1 MNKLMLDLGVSS
13 PGILKNMAIFEGST
27 NLKPTLNVDLEAI

>member
-1 MNKLMLDLGVSS
+1 MNKLMFVLGVSS
-13 PGILKNMAIFEGST
+13 PRILKNMATFEGST

>member
-1 MNKLMLDLGVSS
+1 MNKLMLVLGVSS
-13 PGILKNMAIFEGST
+13 PRIHKKMAIFEGST